1 MRQMESGDSDT
12 KNSVTERL
20 VSRAATILQL
30 SVITRDQAGGACAPC
45 QAGAVEMLA
54 QREKC
59 GELGLIIHLP
69 DALIR

>member
-12 KNSVTERL
+12 KNSVTARL
-20 VSRAATILQL
+20 LSRAATILQL
-30 SVITRDQAGGACAPC
+30 SVITLPRDQATRACAPC

-59 GELGLIIHLP
+59 GN
-69 DALIR
+69 